1 MGAGLPGTKLDALDD
16 EEGRDDD
23 DDDDVV
29 GGTSPGLKEASGGGM
44 HPLQKAAL
52 QLLFSQIQSSVLML
66 QTKSHVAQVFLVQG
80 E

>member
-1 MGAGLPGTKLDALDD
+1 MGAGLPETELDALDD

-23 DDDDVV
+23 DDVA
-29 GGTSPGLKEASGGGM
+29 GGTRPGLKEASGGGM

-66 QTKSHVAQVFLVQG
+66 QTKSHVAQVLLVQG